1 MLTIFPMA
9 GQEDSVASQ
18 ETILGQY
25 PTLCTDMAE
34 ALSDWVCIIDLH
46 LRIVRSNRAVKRFL
60 GISRD
65 EILGKAC
72 YEIVGGTC
80 RRTEHCPF
88 PTMLQTRQRASADI
102 RLSDGRWLSVTVD
115 PLTDSNGKILGA
127 LHLVRDITAQRAAQA
142 GRESLV
148 HELEQTLSKIK
159 TLKGLIPICACCR
172 RIRDKD
178 GTWYTLEDIVRR
190 NFDADFSHGLCPEC
204 AAREMEK
211 LNL

>member
-1 MLTIFPMA
+1 MLTISPVA
-9 GQEDSVASQ
+9 EQEDSVAKQ
-18 ETILGQY
+18 ETILDQC

-60 GISRD
+60 GIPRE
-65 EILGKAC
+65 EILGKTC
-72 YEIVGGTC
+72 YEVVGGTC

-88 PTMLQTRQRASADI
+88 PAMLQTRQRASADI

-115 PLTDSNGKILGA
+115 PLTDRNGKIFGGV
-127 LHLVRDITAQRAAQA
+127 HLVRDITALRAAQA
-142 GRESLV
+142 GRESLLR
-148 HELEQTLSKIK
+148 ELEKNLSEVK
-159 TLKGLIPICACCR
+159 TLKGLIHICASCR
-172 RIRDKD
+172 RIRDQN
-178 GTWYTLEDIVRR
+178 GVWYTLEKVVRR

-204 AAREMEK
+204 AERELEK